1 MKKTRVKLDSENSL
15 LVKGERGICI
25 YEVFY
30 DSCMLVESEEASQE
44 YCVMI
49 FYNGDN
55 LLLQTVVNK
64 ETVEEKFRW
73 ILNKSLIEIYSEE
86 LVYINSFSPKVKSL
100 QSLIGDG
107 FMKKSPSLPKGCELN
122 SNVTIY
128 KHTALKLNKPTLIIG
143 KKDNLKEIVYY
154 ISFGEYT
161 IDKANTNSIKTIM
174 YYDKSGCSFFSDYYR
189 LEDEDYVLHTLFA
202 QLIERV
208 IQIN

>member
-15 LVKGERGICI
+15 LIRSERETSI

-64 ETVEEKFRW
+64 ETIEEKFRW
-73 ILNKSLIEIYSEE
+73 ILNKAPVEIYSEE

-100 QSLIGDG
+100 
-107 FMKKSPSLPKGCELN
+107 
-122 SNVTIY
+122 
-128 KHTALKLNKPTLIIG
+128 
-143 KKDNLKEIVYY
+143 
-154 ISFGEYT
+154 
-161 IDKANTNSIKTIM
+161 
-174 YYDKSGCSFFSDYYR
+174 
-189 LEDEDYVLHTLFA
+189 
-202 QLIERV
+202 
-208 IQIN
+208 

>member
-49 FYNGDN
+49 FYNDDN

-100 QSLIGDG
+100 
-107 FMKKSPSLPKGCELN
+107 
-122 SNVTIY
+122 
-128 KHTALKLNKPTLIIG
+128 
-143 KKDNLKEIVYY
+143 
-154 ISFGEYT
+154 
-161 IDKANTNSIKTIM
+161 
-174 YYDKSGCSFFSDYYR
+174 
-189 LEDEDYVLHTLFA
+189 
-202 QLIERV
+202 
-208 IQIN
+208 

>member
-15 LVKGERGICI
+15 LVRGEREICI
-25 YEVFY
+25 YEMFY

-49 FYNGDN
+49 FYNDDN
-55 LLLQTVVNK
+55 LLLQAVVNK
-64 ETVEEKFRW
+64 ETTEEKFYW
-73 ILNKSLIEIYSEE
+73 ILNKGPIEIYSEE
-86 LVYINSFSPKVKSL
+86 LVYVNSSNPKVKLL
-100 QSLIGDG
+100 QFLIRDD
-107 FMKKSPSLPKGCELN
+107 FMKKFSSLPKGCELN
-122 SNVTIY
+122 INVTIY

-154 ISFGEYT
+154 ISFGDM
-161 IDKANTNSIKTIM
+161 IDKTNTNSIKTIM

-189 LEDEDYVLHTLFA
+189 LEDEDYMLHTLFV